1 MSKAFQVVLVDDN
14 AHEAILD
21 EERKE
26 LEAVGG
32 TITAVDC
39 FSEEDIIAAAKDA
52 DVLTTDH
59 ADITRHI
66 FESLPNLKAV
76 IRRGVGF
83 DVVDLQAATD
93 NGVVVINIPTFCG
106 EEVSNH
112 VLMFLLNIAKKFTLL
127 SSLTKAGKWKEAKDS
142 QKPMACIH
150 GETLGIVGCGRLGQM
165 VAKKAKAL
173 GMRVI
178 GYDSYLPQ
186 QVFESIGVE
195 SVSFNQL
202 LRESDYVTLHVALTD
217 ETRHMMNAEAFAKM
231 KPTATLINT
240 SRGPVVDESAL
251 IEALRKGEIAGA
263 GLDVFE
269 QEPIDP
275 ANPLLAMDNVLVMP
289 HSASYSEAAF
299 SLLRTNAGKEEV
311 RIAQGSMPMNL
322 VNKGVTPKANLAP
335 YQA

>member
-1 MSKAFQVVLVDDN
+1 MSKEFLVVLVDDN

-32 TITAVDC
+32 TIRAVDC

-59 ADITRHI
+59 APITRHI
-66 FESLPNLKAV
+66 LESLPNLKAV

-106 EEVSNH
+106 EEV
-112 VLMFLLNIAKKFTLL
+112 FLLNTAKKFTLL
-127 SSLTKAGKWKEAKDS
+127 SSLTKAGKWKEAKDA

-186 QVFESIGVE
+186 HVFEEIGVE
-195 SVSFNQL
+195 SVSFDQL
-202 LRESDYVTLHVALTD
+202 LQESDYVTLHVALTD

-240 SRGPVVDESAL
+240 SRGPVVDEPAL
-251 IEALRKGEIAGA
+251 IEALRKGQIAGA